1 MNREPHTRPF
11 DALLH
16 MPEAGIVRPLLAEAD
31 LSPAERERVAQKA
44 THWINHIRTA
54 EPPAMEALL
63 QDIGLMTPAGLAL
76 MGLAEAL
83 LRIPDDATVNA
94 LIEDKLGD
102 GLADYEIEAS
112 RLLAKLADVG
122 LGLSQRIL
130 TADNVLEKLLK
141 HASLPVM
148 RAILRRIIRRMG
160 NNFIIGE
167 DVARAFTMA
176 ASWAARGYLMHYDML
191 GEGAR
196 TMADAD
202 RYYERYHQLIVALKN
217 QATKPLL
224 FDNPGVS
231 IKLSALHPRFEETQR
246 QRVMQELYPRA
257 RALCMAAM
265 ESNIALVIDAEE
277 ADRYELTLD
286 IIEALALD
294 PALKHWAGLGFALQ
308 AYGVRARPTVD
319 WFIDLA
325 RRRGTKV
332 TLRLV
337 KGAYWDT
344 EIKRGQ
350 ERGLDAYPVFT
361 RKANTDVSY
370 IACAKAML
378 AARDVIYP
386 QFASHNALTQATIT
400 TLAEPDGS
408 YEIQRLQGMGSVLFD
423 AIKATHPQLKTRIYA
438 PVGEYEDLLTYLV
451 RRLLENG
458 ANSNFV
464 HQLADKKT
472 PVASLLRQPVDKVKL
487 ADSIAHPCVPLPVAM
502 LGKRQNSKGWDTA
515 ERGVQHMIAAALAKP
530 PRFDLPKTVV
540 DEALFARVAG
550 SDWHSETPHH
560 RAAVMR
566 QAASLMEA
574 EWGALTSLIVS
585 EGKRTVNDALSEIRE
600 AVDFCRYYA
609 DEAEALQGRPK
620 RLPGPAGET
629 NELHYYPRGTFV
641 CISPWNFPLA
651 IFAGQTVAAL
661 VVGNS
666 VITKPAEQTPRT
678 GAYVVDVLHRAGVPK
693 NALQLVLGDGDV
705 GAKLVAHASVAGV
718 CFTGSIG
725 AAKSISRTLA
735 AKDGP
740 IVPLIA
746 ETGGINGLIVDS
758 SALLEQVCDDV
769 LTSGFRSAGQRCSA
783 LRVLF
788 VQDDVADKLVTMLR
802 GAMAELKVG
811 DPADLATDVGPII
824 DEEAHARLQQHLKRM
839 YREANILAEAA
850 APSAGNFIAPTLI
863 ELKSIDQMPDEVF
876 GPIVHIIRYKA
887 KDLYAVIEQI
897 NATGYGLTFGLH
909 TRMVSRA
916 RAVFAKAA
924 AGNVYVNR
932 SIIGAVV
939 GVQPFGGSGLSGTG
953 PKAGGPDYLHRFVH
967 ERTLTINTTAS
978 GGNVAL
984 LAGIGDDA

>member
-1 MNREPHTRPF
+1 MKKPPYARPF

-16 MPEAGIVRPLLAEAD
+16 MTEADIVRPLLTEAE
-31 LSPAERERVAQKA
+31 LGPEQREQIAQKA
-44 THWINHIRTA
+44 TDWINYIRTT
-54 EPPAMEALL
+54 EPPAMEGLL
-63 QDIGLMTPAGLAL
+63 QDVGLMTPAGLAL

-83 LRIPDDATVNA
+83 LRVPDDATVNA

-122 LGLSQRIL
+122 LGLSQKIL
-130 TADNVLEKLLK
+130 SADNVLEKLLK
-141 HASLPVM
+141 HATLPVM
-148 RAILRRIIRRMG
+148 RAVLRRIIRRMG

-167 DVARAFTMA
+167 DVPKAFANA

-202 RYYERYHQLIVALKN
+202 RYYARYQQVITALRPH
-217 QATKPLL
+217 ATKGL

-231 IKLSALHPRFEETQR
+231 IKLSALHPRFEELQR
-246 QRVMQELYPRA
+246 HRVMQELLPRV
-257 RALCMAAM
+257 RQLCMAAL

-286 IIEALALD
+286 VIEAMALD
-294 PALKHWAGLGFALQ
+294 PALKNWAGLGFALQ
-308 AYGVRARPTVD
+308 AYGVRARATVD

-350 ERGLDAYPVFT
+350 ERGLDTYPVFT

-370 IACAKAML
+370 IACARAML

-423 AIKATHPQLKTRIYA
+423 AVKETYPKLKMRIYA

-464 HQLADKKT
+464 HLLADKKT
-472 PVASLLRQPVDKVKL
+472 PVAKLLQQPVDKVKQ
-487 ADSIAHPCVPLPVAM
+487 ASSIAHPGVPLPIAM
-502 LGKRQNSKGWDTA
+502 LGKRQNSKGWEIA
-515 ERGVQHMIAAALAKP
+515 ERGVQDEIARALAKP
-530 PRFDLPKTVV
+530 SRFELPKTKI
-540 DEALFARVAG
+540 DDDLFKRAAN
-550 SDWHSETPHH
+550 SDWATESVST
-560 RAAVMR
+560 RADVIR
-566 QAASLMEA
+566 KAASLMEA
-574 EWGALTSLIVS
+574 EWCTLTALIVS
-585 EGKRTVNDALSEIRE
+585 EGKRTVNDALAEIRE

-609 DEAEALQGRPK
+609 DEAESLQGKPK

-629 NELHYYPRGTFV
+629 NELYYAPRGTFV

-651 IFAGQTVAAL
+651 IFAGQTVAGL

-678 GAYVVDVLHRAGVPK
+678 GAYVVDLLHRAGVPHD
-693 NALQLVLGDGDV
+693 ALQLAIGDGAI
-705 GAKLVAHASVAGV
+705 GAALVAHSNVAGV
-718 CFTGSIG
+718 CFTGSIA
-725 AAKSISRTLA
+725 AAKSISRALA

-788 VQDDVADKLVTMLR
+788 VQDEVADKLIAMLR
-802 GAMAELKVG
+802 GAMAELRVG
-811 DPADLATDVGPII
+811 DPADLATDIGPII

-839 YREANILAEAA
+839 QSEATILAETPTPAT
-850 APSAGNFIAPTLI
+850 GNYIPPTLV
-863 ELKSIDQMPDEVF
+863 ELKSLDQLPEEIF
-876 GPIVHIIRYKA
+876 GPIVHLIRFKQ
-887 KDLYAVIEQI
+887 KDLLAVVDRI

-909 TRMVSRA
+909 TRMLSRA
-916 RAVFAKAA
+916 RQVFARAT

-984 LAGIGDDA
+984 LAGIGDDV